1 MATLQG
7 AVWCALYMTLAG
19 RISQLYL
26 IPIGPVL
33 WICFSF
39 FADDEDDDLGDI
51 ILFINAISLCY
62 WLFGIIK
69 FIGVL
74 ITIFIAME
82 AGAK

>member
-7 AVWCALYMTLAG
+7 AVWCALYMTLSA

-39 FADDEDDDLGDI
+39 FAEDEDDDLEDI